1 MSMKKNTSS
10 KQNRDPRRMRIKA
23 ISTALTIVVI
33 VGIILLNVIV
43 SGVADRYPFTIDT
56 SSDKVFTLSE
66 DAQSFAK
73 SVKNEVEVVVL
84 ADPEDYFLSAANQ
97 WYYNTQ
103 IDFSRQLERISR
115 EISTALNQLNKL
127 SNGKITYTIINPDQ
141 EPEKYAKYA
150 EYNLDAENNLLFIS
164 GERYQKDSLGNM
176 AAPMDTYTVNSY
188 VEKVLISKIN
198 ALQGDNDRI
207 IQVLTGHKENEA
219 TIAGIK
225 RLYELNG
232 YIFENL
238 DITGSSEISEHAEV
252 LLIAAPQ
259 TDYTDAEVRRISTWL
274 ENDKKRN
281 HHLMVFVDPDK
292 PASEFPNLYGML
304 KDEYKIEVTDQ
315 RIYETDSNLYFG
327 DGTSYNPEY
336 VWADIPNNQY
346 TSNAYGGAVKA
357 PGSRRLLCSLP
368 SSATSTGIEE
378 LGLQLISHSDT
389 ARVKILGGDGKETE
403 IKADEY
409 PLISAVSYVYETQ
422 DNNNENQD
430 ATTTVTVFGS
440 AAMAYGAYIQDHSA
454 SNEELLLDVIHSV
467 TGYQSE
473 ITISDKV
480 FTNDVTQF
488 SARAQMTWGIWV
500 FTVGLPAVVLVICL
514 VVFLRRRSL

>member
-1 MSMKKNTSS
+1 MNIKKNTSS
-10 KQNRDPRRMRIKA
+10 KKNRDPRRMRIKA

-43 SGVADRYPFTIDT
+43 SAVADRYPFTIDT
-56 SSDKVFTLSE
+56 SSDKMFTLSE
-66 DAQSFAK
+66 DAKSFAK

-84 ADPEDYFLSAANQ
+84 ADPESYFLSVANQ
-97 WYYNTQ
+97 LYSYYQ
-103 IDFSRQLERISR
+103 VDFSRQLERVSR
-115 EISTALNQLNKL
+115 EVSTALNQLNKH
-127 SNGKITYTIINPDQ
+127 SDGKITYTFINPDQ
-141 EPEKYAKYA
+141 EPEKYAKYEKYNVDS
-150 EYNLDAENNLLFIS
+150 EYNLLFIS

-232 YIFENL
+232 YIFEDL
-238 DITGSSEISEHAEV
+238 DITGSAEISEHAEV

-259 TDYTDAEVRRISTWL
+259 TDYTDTEVRRISNWL
-274 ENDKKRN
+274 ENDTKRN

-292 PASEFPNLYGML
+292 PVSEFPNLYGML
-304 KDEYKIEVTDQ
+304 KDEYKIEITDQ
-315 RIYETDSNLYFG
+315 RIYETDSNLYFS
-327 DGTSYNPEY
+327 DGESYNPEY
-336 VWADIPNNQY
+336 VWADIPSNQY

-378 LGLQLISHSDT
+378 WGLQLVSHSDT
-389 ARVKILGGDGKETE
+389 ARVKTLGSDAETE

-422 DNNNENQD
+422 DNNNMNED

-440 AAMAYGAYIQDHSA
+440 AAMAYGAYIQDYSTN
-454 SNEELLLDVIHSV
+454 NEELLLDVIHSV
-467 TGYQSE
+467 TGYQSD
-473 ITISDKV
+473 IAISDKV
-480 FTNDVTQF
+480 FANDVTQF
-488 SARAQMTWGIWV
+488 TARAQMTWGIWV
-500 FTVGLPAVVLVICL
+500 FTVGLPVVVLVICL

>member
-1 MSMKKNTSS
+1 MNMKKNTSS

-23 ISTALTIVVI
+23 ISTALTVVVI

-43 SGVADRYPFTIDT
+43 SNVADRYPFTIDT
-56 SSDKVFTLSE
+56 SSDKMFTLSE
-66 DAQSFAK
+66 DAKNFAK

-84 ADPEDYFLSAANQ
+84 AEPESYFLSVANQ
-97 WYYNTQ
+97 LYSYYQ
-103 IDFSRQLERISR
+103 VDFSRQLERVSR
-115 EISTALNQLNKL
+115 ELSTALNQLNKY
-127 SNGKITYTIINPDQ
+127 SDGKITYTFINPDQ
-141 EPEKYAKYA
+141 EPEKYAKYEKYNVDS
-150 EYNLDAENNLLFIS
+150 EYNLLFIS

-207 IQVLTGHKENEA
+207 IQVLTGHNENNN
-219 TIAGIK
+219 TISAVK

-232 YIFENL
+232 YIFEDL
-238 DITGSSEISEHAEV
+238 DITGSAEISEQAEV

-292 PASEFPNLYGML
+292 PVSEFPNLYGML
-304 KDEYKIEVTDQ
+304 KDEYKIEITDQ
-315 RIYETDSNLYFG
+315 RIYETDSDLYFS
-327 DGTSYNPEY
+327 DGESYNPEY
-336 VWADIPNNQY
+336 VWADIPSNQY

-357 PGSRRLLCSLP
+357 PRSRRLLCSLP

-378 LGLQLISHSDT
+378 WGLQLVAHSDT
-389 ARVKILGGDGKETE
+389 ARVKTLGSDAETE
-403 IKADEY
+403 IKDDEY

-422 DNNNENQD
+422 DNNNMNED

-440 AAMAYGAYIQDHSA
+440 ADMATYIADYSTN
-454 SNEELLLDVIHSV
+454 NEELLLDVIHSV
-467 TGYQSE
+467 TDYQTE
-473 ITISDKV
+473 ITISDKA
-480 FTNDVTQF
+480 FASDVTQF
-488 SARAQMTWGIWV
+488 TARAQMTWGIWV

>member
-1 MSMKKNTSS
+1 MKQKKNNSVKS
-10 KQNRDPRRMRIKA
+10 RDPRRVRIKA

-43 SGVADRYPFTIDT
+43 SAVADRYPFTIDM
-56 SSDKVFTLSE
+56 SSDKMFTLSE
-66 DAQSFAK
+66 DSQNFAK

-84 ADPEDYFLSAANQ
+84 ADPEDYFILLAQQLYSYYQVDLSHE
-97 WYYNTQ
+97 
-103 IDFSRQLERISR
+103 FERISR
-115 EISTALNQLNKL
+115 EVSTALTQLNKY
-127 SNGKITYTIINPDQ
+127 SDGKITYTFINPDQ

-150 EYNLDAENNLLFIS
+150 EYNLSEEQNVLFIS

-176 AAPMDTYTVNSY
+176 ASAIDANTVNSN
-188 VEKVLISKIN
+188 VEKVLVSKIH
-198 ALQGDNDRI
+198 ALQGENDRI
-207 IQVLTGHKENEA
+207 IQVLTGHSENEA

-232 YIFENL
+232 YIFEEL
-238 DITGSSEISEHAEV
+238 DITGSTEINEHAEV

-259 TDYTDAEVRRISTWL
+259 SDYTESEIRRISAWL

-281 HHLMVFVDPDK
+281 HHLMVFIDPDK
-292 PASEFPNLYGML
+292 PVAAFPNLYGLL
-304 KDEYKIEVTDQ
+304 KDNYEIEVTDQ
-315 RIYETDSNLYFG
+315 RICESDSDFYFS

-336 VWADIPNNQY
+336 VWAEVPSNQY
-346 TSNAYGGAVKA
+346 TTTSYGGAVKA
-357 PGSRRLLCSLP
+357 PNSRRLLCSLP
-368 SSATSTGIEE
+368 SSATGTGIEE
-378 LGLQLISHSDT
+378 WGLQLVSHSES
-389 ARVKILGGDGKETE
+389 ARIKTLGSDEEATE
-403 IKADEY
+403 AKADEY

-422 DNNNENQD
+422 DNNNQNEN

-440 AAMAYGAYIQDHSA
+440 SAIAYGMYIQDYST

-473 ITISDKV
+473 IAISDKV
-480 FTNDVTQF
+480 IAKDVTQF
-488 SARAQMTWGIWV
+488 TARAQMTWGIWV